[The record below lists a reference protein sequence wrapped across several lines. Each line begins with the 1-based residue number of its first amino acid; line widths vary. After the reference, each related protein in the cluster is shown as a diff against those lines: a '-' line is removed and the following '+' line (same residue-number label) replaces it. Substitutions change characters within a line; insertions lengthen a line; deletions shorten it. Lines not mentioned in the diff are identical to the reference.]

1 MMVSIRKVSVF
12 LFGSMAMAAPAT
24 TTFDTDNNWSTYPE
38 VPKTA
43 SINGF
48 ADPIYTHL
56 PECAKSCVAEDTGV
70 TPCPYWD
77 TGCLC
82 VMSNWGGE
90 VADCVAS
97 ACVGNDVEVMTLLA
111 TSICSS
117 AGVPSPYWFI
127 PASAS
132 SALVEAEATE

>member
-1 MMVSIRKVSVF
+1 MVSFKIISGF
-12 LFGSMAMAAPAT
+12 TLASMAMAAPAT
-24 TTFDTDNNWSTYPE
+24 TTFGTDDNWSTYPE

-48 ADPIYTHL
+48 ADPIYTYL
-56 PECAKSCVAEDTGV
+56 PECAKSCVAEDTDS

-82 VMSNWGGE
+82 VMANWGGE

-97 ACVGNDVEVMTLLA
+97 GCEGNNVAVMTNLA
-111 TSICSS
+111 VSACSA

-132 SALVEAEATE
+132 SALVQAQATD